1 MESFVSYTVVWKIFI
16 WNIFVAKNIQEK
28 FSWFS
33 STHENILTTNEI
45 TSYVASC
52 SIAIIVFL
60 TVNLAFLNINL
71 AFLNIAI
78 IVRFTEETIE
88 VDTTPFA
95 SSKIHLSIETNIDIA
110 SPLLIQQT

>member
-1 MESFVSYTVVWKIFI
+1 MVFQYPRKYFNNKI
-16 WNIFVAKNIQEK
+16 
-28 FSWFS
+28 
-33 STHENILTTNEI
+33 NEI
-45 TSYVASC
+45 TGYVASC

-60 TVNLAFLNINL
+60 TINL